1 MALALMNGSARAL
14 AFTVMWAALAQSVA
28 TGADP
33 PENGGFHSGKAFRQA
48 LDRTISA
55 TWEQVDLRTI
65 TRRIEETRQI
75 ALLVDRRLDPSRPV
89 KFAAHDVRL
98 GELLERLASERD
110 AEAIVVGNTVYLGPK
125 SATEKLRTLIALR
138 TEELARIKP
147 ARRSGLNPSDVRW
160 DDLTT
165 PGELVSRL
173 SQRDQ
178 VRIEGIDQVPH
189 DLWAAATLPSV
200 NLVEAFSLILIQF
213 DLTFHWIDGGSGVEI
228 EPAPERVVI
237 ERHHA
242 VRKGTL
248 AKKGANAALLDEVK
262 ERYPGLS
269 ASLAAEGIKVEGTI
283 EQHEEIERFLGR
295 GEPGLKS
302 PDRAG
307 SKTASKEKKARKESE
322 IRYTL
327 RMQDKPLGSLLKTLE
342 RPEHGGWKFEFR
354 NDELTRAG
362 IRLDQRIT
370 FDVREVAIA
379 ELLKTALDQAGLQF
393 QIQDRVVRLSP
404 KSTDEAPN

>member
-1 MALALMNGSARAL
+1 MSGPTRAL
-14 AFTVMWAALAQSVA
+14 AFTVMWAALAQSA
-28 TGADP
+28 ANGADP
-33 PENGGFHSGKAFRQA
+33 PENGGFHSGKGFRQA

-125 SATEKLRTLIALR
+125 LATEKLRTLIALR
-138 TEELARIKP
+138 TQEFERLKS
-147 ARRSGLNPSDVRW
+147 ARRSGLSPSDLRW

-165 PGELVSRL
+165 PSELLSRL
-173 SQRDQ
+173 SQRDR
-178 VRIEGIDQVPH
+178 VRIEGGDQVPH
-189 DLWAAATLPSV
+189 DLWAAATLPDV
-200 NLVEAFSLILIQF
+200 NVIEALSLILIQF
-213 DLTFHWIDGGSGVEI
+213 DLTFHWTDGGSGVEI
-228 EPAPERVVI
+228 EPAPEKVVI

-248 AKKGANAALLDEVK
+248 AKKGAHIALLEEVK
-262 ERYPGLS
+262 ERYPGLP
-269 ASLAAEGIKVEGTI
+269 ARLAAEGIEVGGTV

-342 RPEHGGWKFEFR
+342 RPEHGDWKFEYR
-354 NDELTRAG
+354 NDELQRAG

-379 ELLKTALDQAGLQF
+379 ELLKKALDQAGLQF
-393 QIQDRVVRLSP
+393 EIQDRVVRLSP
-404 KSTDEAPN
+404 KSTGNTPD